1 MQRPSSPASGG
12 TAVKHWHETSQILA
26 HAAALAQAGRR
37 AALVTVVRVQ
47 GSAYRRPG
55 AKLLVADDGTLTGNV
70 SGGCLEADVRE
81 WALAALRSD
90 LPRLLHY
97 NTGDDYQAVWGLGL
111 GCNGAVDIFVQPATT
126 AAARETGARLRSLLD
141 GDAPFAV
148 ATVVAG
154 QNERAASLL
163 GRVLVVARDG
173 VLAGSTG
180 DPAADREAAAQAA
193 ALLPGAESGI
203 HAVAGLQVFVE
214 VLRPPPRLLVFGAGD
229 DAVPLVRYARDAGFR
244 VTVLDHR
251 SGYLAPA
258 RFAEGTRLLQGS
270 ADHGIPDFP
279 PLGSDVYAIVKT
291 HSLLHDREWV
301 RRLLE
306 SPVAYVGILGPRART
321 EEILRQLGVIE
332 GTAAS
337 ARVFGPVG
345 LDLAA
350 DGAEQIAL
358 SIVAELLAVR
368 AGREPKHLR
377 DAAGA
382 IHGDAHFA

>member
-1 MQRPSSPASGG
+1 
-12 TAVKHWHETSQILA
+12 VKHWHETSQILA
-26 HAAALAQAGRR
+26 HAAALDQAGRR
-37 AALVTVVRVQ
+37 AALATVVRIQ

-55 AKLLVADDGTLTGNV
+55 AKLLVADDGTMIGNV

-90 LPRLLHY
+90 VSRLLHY
-97 NTGDDYQAVWGLGL
+97 NTGDDDQAVWDLGL
-111 GCNGAVDIFVQPATT
+111 GCNGEVDIFVQPATT
-126 AAARETGARLRSLLD
+126 AAALETGARLRSLLD

-154 QNERAASLL
+154 QSERAASLL

-193 ALLPGAESGI
+193 ALLPAAESGI
-203 HAVAGLQVFVE
+203 HAIAGLQVFVE

-251 SGYLAPA
+251 SGSLAPA
-258 RFAEGTRLLQGS
+258 RFAEGTRLLQRR
-270 ADHGIPDFP
+270 AEHGIPDLP
-279 PLGSDVYAIVKT
+279 PLGPDVYAVVKT

-306 SPVAYVGILGPRART
+306 SSVAYVGILGPRART
-321 EEILRQLGVIE
+321 EQILQQLGVVK
-332 GTAAS
+332 GS
-337 ARVFGPVG
+337 RRVFGPVG
-345 LDLAA
+345 LDLGA

-368 AGREPKHLR
+368 AGREPNHLR
-377 DAAGA
+377 DSAGA
-382 IHGDAHFA
+382 THGDVHVA

>member
-1 MQRPSSPASGG
+1 M
-12 TAVKHWHETSQILA
+12 KHWHETSQILA

-37 AALVTVVRVQ
+37 AALATVVRIQ

-55 AKLLVADDGTLTGNV
+55 AKLLVADDGTMTGNV

-81 WALAALRSD
+81 WALAAMPSD

-97 NTGDDYQAVWGLGL
+97 NTGGDDQTVWGLGL
-111 GCNGAVDIFVQPATT
+111 GCNGAVDIFVQRATT
-126 AAARETGARLRSLLD
+126 AAALETGARLRSLLD

-154 QNERAASLL
+154 QSERAASLL

-180 DPAADREAAAQAA
+180 DPAADREATAQAA
-193 ALLPGAESGI
+193 TLLPAAESRV
-203 HAVAGLQVFVE
+203 HAVAGLEIFVE
-214 VLRPPPRLLVFGAGD
+214 VLRPPPRLLVLGAGD

-251 SGYLAPA
+251 SGYLAPP
-258 RFAEGTRLLQGS
+258 RFAEGTRLLQGR
-270 ADHGIPDFP
+270 AEHGIPDLP
-279 PLGSDVYAIVKT
+279 PLGPDVYAVVKT

-301 RRLLE
+301 RRLLD

-345 LDLAA
+345 LDLGA
-350 DGAEQIAL
+350 DGAEQIAF

-368 AGREPKHLR
+368 AGREPNHLR
-377 DAAGA
+377 DTAGA
-382 IHGDAHFA
+382 IHGDVHVT

>member
-1 MQRPSSPASGG
+1 M
-12 TAVKHWHETSQILA
+12 KNWHETSQILA

-37 AALVTVVRVQ
+37 AALATVVRIQ

-55 AKLLVADDGTLTGNV
+55 AKLLVADDGTMTGNV

-81 WALAALRSD
+81 WALAAMPSD

-97 NTGDDYQAVWGLGL
+97 NTGGDDQTVWGLGL
-111 GCNGAVDIFVQPATT
+111 GCNGAVDIFVQRATT
-126 AAARETGARLRSLLD
+126 AAALETGARLRSLLD

-154 QNERAASLL
+154 RSERAAPL

-258 RFAEGTRLLQGS
+258 RFAEGTRLLQGR
-270 ADHGIPDFP
+270 AEHGVPDLP
-279 PLGSDVYAIVKT
+279 ALGPDVYTVVKT

-301 RRLLE
+301 RRLLD

-345 LDLAA
+345 LDIGA
-350 DGAEQIAL
+350 DGPEQIAF

-368 AGREPKHLR
+368 AGREPNHLR
-377 DAAGA
+377 DTAGA
-382 IHGDAHFA
+382 IHGDVHVT

>member
-1 MQRPSSPASGG
+1 
-12 TAVKHWHETSQILA
+12 VKHWHETSQILA
-26 HAAALAQAGRR
+26 HAAVLAQAGRR
-37 AALVTVVRVQ
+37 AALATVVRIQ

-55 AKLLVADDGTLTGNV
+55 AKLLVADDGTMIGNV

-90 LPRLLHY
+90 VSRLLHY
-97 NTGDDYQAVWGLGL
+97 NTGGNDQAVWDLGL
-111 GCNGAVDIFVQPATT
+111 GCNGAVDIFVQPATI
-126 AAARETGARLRSLLD
+126 AAALETGARLLSLLD

-148 ATVVAG
+148 VTVLAG
-154 QNERAASLL
+154 ERAASLL

-180 DPAADREAAAQAA
+180 DPAADREAAPQAA
-193 ALLPGAESGI
+193 ALLSAAESGV
-203 HAVAGLQVFVE
+203 HAVAGLQVFIE
-214 VLRPPPRLLVFGAGD
+214 VLRPPPRLLVVGAGD

-258 RFAEGTRLLQGS
+258 RFAEGTRLLQGR
-270 ADHGIPDFP
+270 AEQCIPGLP
-279 PLGSDVYAIVKT
+279 PLGPDVYAVVKT

-321 EEILRQLGVIE
+321 EEILQQLGVVN

-337 ARVFGPVG
+337 TRVFGPVG
-345 LDLAA
+345 LDLGA

-368 AGREPKHLR
+368 ARREPNHLR
-377 DAAGA
+377 DTEGA
-382 IHGDAHFA
+382 IHGGAHVG

>member
-1 MQRPSSPASGG
+1 M
-12 TAVKHWHETSQILA
+12 KHWHETSQILA
-26 HAAALAQAGRR
+26 HAAALAQAGHR
-37 AALVTVVRVQ
+37 AALATVVRIQ

-55 AKLLVADDGTLTGNV
+55 AKLLVADDGMMTGNV

-81 WALAALRSD
+81 WALAALPTDS
-90 LPRLLHY
+90 PRLLHY
-97 NTGDDYQAVWGLGL
+97 DTGGDDQTVWNLGL
-111 GCNGAVDIFVQPATT
+111 GCNGAVDIFVQSATT
-126 AAARETGARLRSLLD
+126 AAALDTGARLRPLLD

-154 QNERAASLL
+154 VGERATSLL

-180 DPAADREAAAQAA
+180 NPDADREVAAQAA
-193 ALLPGAESGI
+193 ALLAAAESGI
-203 HAVAGLQVFVE
+203 HPVAGLQVFVE

-251 SGYLAPA
+251 SAYLVPE
-258 RFAEGTRLLQGS
+258 RFAEGTRLLQ
-270 ADHGIPDFP
+270 ARAEHGLPDLP
-279 PLGSDVYAIVKT
+279 PLGPDVYTVVKT
-291 HSLLHDREWV
+291 HSLQHDREWV
-301 RRLLE
+301 QRLLE

-321 EEILRQLGVIE
+321 EEILRQLGVLE

-337 ARVFGPVG
+337 TRVFGPVG
-345 LDLAA
+345 LDLGA

-368 AGREPKHLR
+368 SGREPNHLR
-377 DAAGA
+377 DAVGG
-382 IHGDAHFA
+382 IHGDAHVT

>member
-1 MQRPSSPASGG
+1 M
-12 TAVKHWHETSQILA
+12 KHWHETSQILA

-37 AALVTVVRVQ
+37 AALATVVRIQ

-55 AKLLVADDGTLTGNV
+55 AKLLVADDGTMIGNV

-90 LPRLLHY
+90 PPRLLHY
-97 NTGDDYQAVWGLGL
+97 STGDDQTVWGLGL

-126 AAARETGARLRSLLD
+126 AAALETGARLRSLLD

-148 ATVVAG
+148 VTVVAG
-154 QNERAASLL
+154 QSDRAASLL

-180 DPAADREAAAQAA
+180 NPATDREAAAQAA
-193 ALLPGAESGI
+193 ALLAAADSGV

-214 VLRPPPRLLVFGAGD
+214 VLRPPPRLLVFGGGD
-229 DAVPLVRYARDAGFR
+229 DAIPLVRYARDAGFR

-251 SGYLAPA
+251 SGSLASA
-258 RFAEGTRLLQGS
+258 RFAEGTRLLQ
-270 ADHGIPDFP
+270 ARAEHRIPDLP
-279 PLGSDVYAIVKT
+279 PLGPDVYAVVKM

-321 EEILRQLGVIE
+321 EEILRQLGIVD
-332 GTAAS
+332 GTVAS
-337 ARVFGPVG
+337 TRVFGPVG
-345 LDLAA
+345 LDLGA

-368 AGREPKHLR
+368 AGREPRHLR
-377 DAAGA
+377 DTAGA
-382 IHGDAHFA
+382 IHGDAHVA

>member
-1 MQRPSSPASGG
+1 MQRPNSLALRG
-12 TAVKHWHETSQILA
+12 TSVKHWHETSQILA

-37 AALVTVVRVQ
+37 AALATVVRVQ

-55 AKLLVADDGTLTGNV
+55 AKLLVADDGTMIGNV

-90 LPRLLHY
+90 PPRLLHY
-97 NTGDDYQAVWGLGL
+97 NTGGDDHAVWGLGL

-126 AAARETGARLRSLLD
+126 AAAVETGAQLRSLLD

-148 ATVVAG
+148 VTVIAG
-154 QNERAASLL
+154 ERAESLL

-180 DPAADREAAAQAA
+180 DSVVDREAASKAA
-193 ALLPGAESGI
+193 ALLAAAESGV
-203 HAVAGLQVFVE
+203 HAVAGLLQVFVE
-214 VLRPPPRLLVFGAGD
+214 VLKPPPRLLVFGAGD

-258 RFAEGTRLLQGS
+258 RFAEGTRLLQGR
-270 ADHGIPDFP
+270 AEHGIPDLP
-279 PLGSDVYAIVKT
+279 PLGPDVYAVAKT

-301 RRLLE
+301 RRLLD
-306 SPVAYVGILGPRART
+306 SPVVYIGILGPRART

-345 LDLAA
+345 LDLGA
-350 DGAEQIAL
+350 DGAEQIAF

-368 AGREPKHLR
+368 AGREPNHLR
-377 DAAGA
+377 DTAGA
-382 IHGDAHFA
+382 IHGDVHVT